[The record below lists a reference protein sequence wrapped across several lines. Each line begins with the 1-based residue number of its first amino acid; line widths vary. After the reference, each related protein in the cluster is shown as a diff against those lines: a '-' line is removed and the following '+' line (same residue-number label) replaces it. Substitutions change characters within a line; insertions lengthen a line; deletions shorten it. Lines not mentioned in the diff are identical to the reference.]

1 MATTFSER
9 LFSMDY
15 PDLVAF
21 VSKTTHQFIKGYLQ
35 LLEEDFTPD
44 LREATDAYLLR
55 GGKCLRPMLLMLSAM
70 AAGERHFEKLFST
83 AMLAVECYHTATL
96 VHDDIIDHDELR
108 RGKPTVHTLVARRI
122 ASRYPRLDA
131 SKAGDYG
138 MATAI
143 VAGDILFGY
152 SAQLFGLLSANYPLG
167 VVNSILLEQSC
178 ELHPG
183 LLLGEQLDMELEMMD
198 LQDVTPQMVEK
209 MMRLKT
215 GLLLGFA
222 ARVGAAL
229 GSRKPI
235 DKCPL
240 AETLGNAAEDAGV
253 AFQIQD
259 DILGLFGDEAQLGK
273 PIGSDLREGK
283 PTLLMV
289 KAWAKATPAER
300 RTLKKVLGNPKL
312 TESDIAAVRAI
323 VERTGALASCRRRA
337 NTLVKQA
344 EKACQTVSDETVR
357 KLLLCWLDTLVKRNH

>member
-1 MATTFSER
+1 MDFANY
-9 LFSMDY
+9 LKLDY

-21 VSKTTHQFIKGYLQ
+21 VSKVVRKGFEGFLQ
-35 LLEEDFTPD
+35 LEAEDFTPD

-152 SAQLFGLLSANYPLG
+152 SAQLFGLLSAHYPLG

-222 ARVGAAL
+222 ARVGVAL
-229 GSRKPI
+229 GSRKTI

-240 AETLGNAAEDAGV
+240 AEMLGEAAEKAGI

-289 KAWAKATPAER
+289 KAWEKATVAER
-300 RTLKKVLGNPKL
+300 KRLKKILGNPAINDK
-312 TESDIAAVRAI
+312 DIADARTI

-344 EKACQTVSDETVR
+344 EKPFQSIPDDLAR
-357 KLLLCWLDTLVKRNH
+357 NHLIAWLNTLVKRIK

>member
-1 MATTFSER
+1 MVNANY
-9 LFSMDY
+9 LKKLDY

-21 VSKTTHQFIKGYLQ
+21 VSKVVRKGFEGFLR
-35 LLEEDFTPD
+35 LADEDFTPD
-44 LREATDAYLLR
+44 LREATEAYLLR

-70 AAGERHFEKLFST
+70 AAGERHVEKLSS

-108 RGKPTVHTLVARRI
+108 RGQPTVHTLVARRI

-131 SKAGDYG
+131 SKAGNYG

-143 VAGDILFGY
+143 VAGDILFGD
-152 SAQLFGLLSANYPLG
+152 SAQLFSLLASHYPCK
-167 VVNSILLEQSC
+167 VVNSILAFQST

-198 LQDVTPQMVEK
+198 LQDVTPRMVET

-240 AETLGNAAEDAGV
+240 AETLGAAAEKAGI

-259 DILGLFGDEAQLGK
+259 DILGLFGDESQLGK

-289 KAWAKATPAER
+289 KAWGKATVTER
-300 RTLKKVLGNPKL
+300 KRLKKILGNPSL
-312 TESDIAAVRAI
+312 AQEDVAFARNL
-323 VERTGALASCRRRA
+323 VEHTGALADCRRRA

-344 EKACQTVSDETVR
+344 EKACQTVSDETAR
-357 KLLLCWLDTLVKRNH
+357 KLLLCWLDTLVKRNR